1 MAYATVDELAAELR
15 VTVTAANTSRL
26 QSCLD
31 AAAFEINHRMDR
43 TLDAGTIPTTTY
55 HFATATAAADPGPG
69 FLRLDKAS
77 PSAAQHLYA
86 DSLDA
91 NGVTQTGWAQA
102 AAGDILRLTDT
113 TGAWEQFTANG
124 AGIDHV
130 GWYEVPVDR
139 TDVTAP
145 PPALAQGD
153 LLTVAAFR
161 PTVLRTEALALAKR
175 DNLNRASEWWK
186 ANDFTTP
193 GAPLRVPGGYM
204 GTVLPL
210 KQRWGVS

>member
-43 TLDAGTIPTTTY
+43 PYDAGTVPSASY
-55 HFATATAAADPGPG
+55 LFATATAAADPGPG
-69 FLRLDKAS
+69 YLRLDKNS
-77 PSAAQHLYA
+77 PSAAQHIYV

-91 NGVTQTGWAQA
+91 DGNTQTGWAA
-102 AAGDILRLTDT
+102 AAAADIIRLTDG

-124 AGIDHV
+124 PGVDHV

-139 TDVTAP
+139 TDVTSP
-145 PPALAQGD
+145 PPGLAQGD
-153 LLTVAAFR
+153 RLTVAAFR

-193 GAPLRVPGGYM
+193 GAPLTVPGGYH

-210 KQRWGVS
+210 KQRWGIG